1 MKHQRTLLQAHLP
14 PLVNGTLHCCPGIT
28 DNLPLSPLVPQ
39 HQPMQPSCSAQL
51 PPRVLDPANAA
62 LRWCAPAATPLSTS
76 KHRPQAARSCHPV
89 VKLKLMQPSGWRDP
103 AATPLSASK
112 HGPQAARTCHAS
124 PGPYEV
130 ALLQQLGLSRN
141 RGVVAGQS
149 VNDAVLQTD
158 GGSQRQRRGHY
169 AEA

>member
-1 MKHQRTLLQAHLP
+1 MQRAAAT
-14 PLVNGTLHCCPGIT
+14 TCPGSSQC
-28 DNLPLSPLVPQ
+28 SPQVVRTCCHTPQ
-39 HQPMQPSCSAQL
+39 HQQTQTSGSAQL
-51 PPRVLDPANAA
+51 PPCGQALANAA
-62 LRWCAPAATPLSTS
+62 LRLC
-76 KHRPQAARSCHPV
+76 
-89 VKLKLMQPSGWRDP
+89 DP
-103 AATPLSASK
+103 AATLLSASK